1 MLEADDLFPV
11 FTGLQMAGDFAPGWI
26 SLQDAVSLGD
36 SGVGRDGREGSVN
49 ENIMLNALLEVH

>member
-1 MLEADDLFPV
+1 
-11 FTGLQMAGDFAPGWI
+11 MAGDFAPGWI
-26 SLQDAVSLGD
+26 TLQDAVSLGD